1 MISNNKNHLLHN
13 TNKNR
18 SLLSARLS
26 VRSIV
31 NLAFAPYHL
40 ESYISS
46 LNMNMINSKNIK
58 SIKSLRLYFQNLSPH
73 DLHILG

>member
-18 SLLSARLS
+18 DLLSARLL
-26 VRSIV
+26 VRFTV

-46 LNMNMINSKNIK
+46 LSMNMINSKNIK
-58 SIKSLRLYFQNLSPH
+58 SI
-73 DLHILG
+73 I